1 MLFHSLK
8 LLPTDEVI
16 EISASDLVTGY
27 VGQTGKKTSEW
38 LSKARGKVLFID
50 EAYQLNPAKGGS
62 FMQEAVDELVKGLT
76 SEEYK
81 GKLLVILAGYEK
93 DMDEMLAVNAGLR
106 SRFSEKLFFENFSPS
121 VVEKLLR
128 YNLDKSCLK
137 LSAEADGYLS
147 EIAERLTTVPEFGNG
162 RDADTLCKRVYREF
176 AKRKSECSEVSTADA
191 DISLVEV
198 IDLER
203 ALESMLLGRKSI
215 ATPISR
221 IAKPTETPRFQSFQP
236 KPETILRAADS
247 VTHSSGETGAVYDDG
262 DWDLV
267 PELEICDDNAFDG
280 RLAMDSESESQKNTA
295 VATELENSRDI
306 SVDISIVVDNSGN
319 PDVTDADKKNSQ
331 TNSTF
336 YAALQEILDIRGL
349 NTSDGVSALAKEP
362 LDGEVVQAL
371 AQEISTKLGISIET
385 VLGYIQQWQVM
396 QADVRRKV
404 EESLRE
410 LETAKKG
417 KKRGLVPIWRCGV
430 CGRADKPYIACYVAP
445 FIVRYDE
452 MDLN

>member
-176 AKRKSECSEVSTADA
+176 AKRKSTIDGTAGA
-191 DISLVEV
+191 EGGAYTKVLVESE
-198 IDLER
+198 DLEA
-203 ALESMLLGRKSI
+203 ALETIMMSRKVKH
-215 ATPISR
+215 R
-221 IAKPTETPRFQSFQP
+221 
-236 KPETILRAADS
+236 
-247 VTHSSGETGAVYDDG
+247 SSGKLKDLFEGLIGCDAV
-262 DWDLV
+262 
-267 PELEICDDNAFDG
+267 
-280 RLAMDSESESQKNTA
+280 
-295 VATELENSRDI
+295 VAKMKEYR
-306 SVDISIVVDNSGN
+306 
-319 PDVTDADKKNSQ
+319 
-331 TNSTF
+331 ST
-336 YAALQEILDIRGL
+336 I
-349 NTSDGVSALAKEP
+349 ALAVEQGRDPKESVEFNFLFCGAP
-362 LDGEVVQAL
+362 GTGEKGKNRRASRVML
-371 AQEISTKLGISIET
+371 
-385 VLGYIQQWQVM
+385 VLL
-396 QADVRRKV
+396 VRR
-404 EESLRE
+404 
-410 LETAKKG
+410 
-417 KKRGLVPIWRCGV
+417 RG
-430 CGRADKPYIACYVAP
+430 
-445 FIVRYDE
+445 
-452 MDLN
+452 